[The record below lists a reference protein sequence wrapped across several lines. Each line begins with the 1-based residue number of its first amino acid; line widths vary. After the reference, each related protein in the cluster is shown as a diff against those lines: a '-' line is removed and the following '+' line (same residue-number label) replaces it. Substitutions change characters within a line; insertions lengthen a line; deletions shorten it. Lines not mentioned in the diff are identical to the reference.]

1 MNTLSDILSR
11 DRKALIKAW
20 LEKALQNYL
29 PKTSELFKKQKD
41 PFANPVGATLSRT
54 LEGIFDQLLL
64 DQSTEELQTHV
75 QDLVQVRAV
84 QDFTPSGAVSFMLD
98 LKRIV
103 RRRCAKEGSGDLL
116 EPALVEF
123 EERIDLL
130 CMLVFDMYMEQ
141 REKIW
146 KLRSQEL
153 QQRTSYL
160 LRKKAGIK
168 AMGDD

>member
-20 LEKALQNYL
+20 LEKALQTY
-29 PKTSELFKKQKD
+29 PSKTSEIFKKQKD

-64 DQSTEELQTHV
+64 DTST
-75 QDLVQVRAV
+75 QDLTTHLRDLVRVRAV
-84 QDFTPSGAVSFMLD
+84 QDFTPSGSVSFLFE
-98 LKRIV
+98 LKKIV
-103 RRRCAKEGSGDLL
+103 RHRCVREESNGRLEPDLL
-116 EPALVEF
+116 EF

-130 CMLVFDMYMEQ
+130 CMLAFDLYMEQ
-141 REKIW
+141 KEKIW